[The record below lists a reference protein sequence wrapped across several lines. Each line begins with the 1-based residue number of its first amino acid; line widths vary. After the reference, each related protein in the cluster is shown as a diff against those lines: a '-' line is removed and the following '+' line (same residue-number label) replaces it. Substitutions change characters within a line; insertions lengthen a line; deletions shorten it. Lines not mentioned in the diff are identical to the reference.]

1 MRAAIY
7 ARYSSDR
14 QEDRSIED
22 QVALCEHYAA
32 REGLAVVARYDD
44 RALSGASTIGRLGL
58 KRLMDDARAGRFDV
72 VIAEALDRLSRDQED
87 LAGLHKRLAFAG
99 IVLRTVQDGVVGDI
113 HVGVK
118 GLLGSLYLRDLAAKT
133 RRGLAGVVRDGRH
146 AGGRAFGYRA
156 VPGAPG
162 ALEIVPAEAEI
173 VRRIFAAYAAGKT
186 PREIAVELNRE
197 GIRPS
202 RGRLWAANAINGSRV
217 RANGII
223 NNELYRGVIVWN
235 RQSFVKDPDTG
246 KRVSRPNPPELW
258 QRADA
263 PDLRIVDEDT
273 WTRAAARKAGAA
285 KAHPHHSRRPK
296 RLFSGLLRCGCC
308 GGSYIVSGSDSRGI
322 RIECSIRRETGA
334 CDNRR
339 TISAAEVEE
348 RVIDGLRRHLLDG
361 EAVRLWLDDYRA
373 KRAAN
378 ARARSKSRAA
388 AESSLADIEARHARV
403 LRLYEDGMLDMATA
417 KPRLLELQR
426 ERQVAQD
433 ALAQTRE
440 EKVAELHPGAVEAY
454 RRQIG
459 ALHRALHEGDSPAR
473 DEAISAIRQLVEKIV
488 ITPDGQ
494 PRGHYDIEVHGR
506 LAAFLRREGEEDQ
519 SQHVGSMVAGARY
532 SQPHMSPV
540 MIFMIRSGDTGCR
553 TS

>member
-22 QVALCEHYAA
+22 QVALCEQYAS
-32 REGLAVVARYDD
+32 REGLSVVARYDD

-58 KRLMDDARAGRFDV
+58 KRLMDDAKTGRFDV

-156 VPGAPG
+156 VPGQPG

-173 VRRIFAAYAAGKT
+173 VRCIFAAYAAGKT
-186 PREIAVELNRE
+186 PREIATELNRE
-197 GIRPS
+197 GIRPA
-202 RGRLWAANAINGSRV
+202 RGKLWAANAINGSRT

-235 RQSFVKDPDTG
+235 RQTFVKDPDTG
-246 KRVSRPNPPELW
+246 KRVSRPNPPDLW

-263 PDLRIVDEDT
+263 PDLRIVDEAT
-273 WTRAAARKAGAA
+273 WTKAAARKAGAG
-285 KAHPHHSRRPK
+285 KAHAHHSRRPK
-296 RLFSGLLRCGCC
+296 RLLSGLLKCGCC
-308 GGSYIVSGSDSRGI
+308 GGGYIVSGSDSRGM
-322 RIECSIRRETGA
+322 RIECSTRRESGA
-334 CDNRR
+334 CTNRR
-339 TISAAEVEE
+339 TISVSEVED
-348 RVIDGLRRHLLDG
+348 RVIDGLRRQLLDG
-361 EAVRLWLDDYRA
+361 EAVRAWVQRYHDTRKKLLQSEGA
-373 KRAAN
+373 
-378 ARARSKSRAA
+378 SRQA
-388 AESSLADIEARHARV
+388 AERAIADVAARHARV

-417 KPRLLELQR
+417 KPRLIELQR
-426 ERQVAQD
+426 EREEAEA
-433 ALAQTRE
+433 ALAKTQAGPV
-440 EKVAELHPGAVEAY
+440 VAFHAGAIEAY

-459 ALHRALHEGDSPAR
+459 ALHRALHEGDGSAR
-473 DEAISAIRQLVEKIV
+473 DEAIAAIRSMVEKIV

-494 PRGHYDIEVHGR
+494 PRGQYDIEVHGR

-532 SQPHMSPV
+532 SQSHMSPV